1 MDDDEM
7 LRDVACLLLESL
19 GYQTLPAGHGAE
31 AIEIYQQAMET
42 EQPVDLVILDLTI
55 PGGMGGQDA
64 VREILAFDPDAKVIV
79 SSGYSNDP
87 VLADFQDHG
96 FKGVVAKPY
105 KVEELSMVLHGIIM
119 GI

>member
-1 MDDDEM
+1 M

-55 PGGMGGQDA
+55 PGGMGGK
-64 VREILAFDPDAKVIV
+64 ETIPELLALDPDARVIV
-79 SSGYSNDP
+79 SSGYANDP
-87 VLADFQDHG
+87 IMAKCRDYGFIAAVQKPFQMSELAR
-96 FKGVVAKPY
+96 VVAQHINHSP
-105 KVEELSMVLHGIIM
+105 VDS
-119 GI
+119 